1 MDRRPAE
8 ITQLLISWRNGK
20 AAALDE
26 LIPVVEAELH
36 RIALRFIRRQRPG
49 NSLQATEL
57 VNEAFLRLVDSD
69 KVNWQ
74 DRTHFFAVSAQL
86 MRRVI
91 VDLAR
96 RKNSRKRGGDRLQVT
111 LADDLRAENSPE
123 TDVVLLNEALERLA
137 GMSPRQSQIVELRYF
152 GGLTEEQIA
161 QTLDLSV
168 RTVRRDWS
176 LARAWLFRELS
187 SN

>member
-1 MDRRPAE
+1 MPAE
-8 ITQLLISWRNGK
+8 ITQLLLSWRNGK

>member
-1 MDRRPAE
+1 MDPRPAE
-8 ITQLLISWRNGK
+8 ITQLLLSWRNGK

-26 LIPVVEAELH
+26 LMPIVEAELH

-96 RKNSRKRGGDRLQVT
+96 RKNSRKRGGDRVQVT
-111 LADDLRAENSPE
+111 LADDVRAENSPK
-123 TDVVLLNEALERLA
+123 TDVVLLNEALDRLVA
-137 GMSPRQSQIVELRYF
+137 LSPRQGQIVELRYF

-161 QTLDLSV
+161 QMLDVSV

-176 LARAWLFRELS
+176 LARA
-187 SN
+187 